1 MNVEGFGKTKLH
13 KVFLYD
19 WKMNLCCEVTIRRA
33 KFKDIPQL
41 DKLLFEVHKIHS
53 DIRPDLFTVGEK
65 KYTDEELER
74 IIVDEQKPIFVA
86 EHNGKVKGYAFCI
99 FRQDLESKS
108 VTNIKTLYI
117 DDLCVDEDTRGMHIG
132 TKLYNH
138 VIDFARK
145 SGCYNVTLNVWAGND
160 GAMKFY
166 ERIGFKIQKI
176 GMETIL

>member
-1 MNVEGFGKTKLH
+1 MIRLASIRDIRGINELLLQVQ
-13 KVFLYD
+13 KV
-19 WKMNLCCEVTIRRA
+19 
-33 KFKDIPQL
+33 
-41 DKLLFEVHKIHS
+41 HS
-53 DIRPDLFTVGEK
+53 DIRPDLF
-65 KYTDEELER
+65 KYIGTKYNDSELEG
-74 IIVDEQKPIFVA
+74 IIKNSETPVFVY
-86 EHNGKVKGYAFCI
+86 ESDNKVVGYVFCI
-99 FRQDLESKS
+99 
-108 VTNIKTLYI
+108 VTNYHNDTSFCDHKTIYI

-166 ERIGFKIQKI
+166 ERIGFKVQKI

>member
-1 MNVEGFGKTKLH
+1 ML
-13 KVFLYD
+13 
-19 WKMNLCCEVTIRRA
+19 
-33 KFKDIPQL
+33 
-41 DKLLFEVHKIHS
+41 
-53 DIRPDLFTVGEK
+53 
-65 KYTDEELER
+65 
-74 IIVDEQKPIFVA
+74 
-86 EHNGKVKGYAFCI
+86 FCI
-99 FRQDLESKS
+99 FKQDLESKS

-160 GAMKFY
+160 GEMKFY
-166 ERIGFKIQKI
+166 ERIGFKVQKI

>member
-1 MNVEGFGKTKLH
+1 MTSS
-13 KVFLYD
+13 FL
-19 WKMNLCCEVTIRRA
+19 R
-33 KFKDIPQL
+33 
-41 DKLLFEVHKIHS
+41 
-53 DIRPDLFTVGEK
+53 FT

-99 FRQDLESKS
+99 FKQNLESKS

-166 ERIGFKIQKI
+166 ERIGFKVQKI

>member
-1 MNVEGFGKTKLH
+1 M
-13 KVFLYD
+13 
-19 WKMNLCCEVTIRRA
+19 CEVAIRRA
-33 KFKDIPQL
+33 KFKDIPQ
-41 DKLLFEVHKIHS
+41 
-53 DIRPDLFTVGEK
+53 
-65 KYTDEELER
+65 LER

-99 FRQDLESKS
+99 FKQNLESKS

-166 ERIGFKIQKI
+166 ERIGFKVQKI

>member
-1 MNVEGFGKTKLH
+1 ML
-13 KVFLYD
+13 KVSAKRNCIRYFIWLED
-19 WKMNLCCEVTIRRA
+19 EIMCEVTIRRA
-33 KFKDIPQL
+33 KFKRHTAAWQAP
-41 DKLLFEVHKIHS
+41 FEVHKIHS

-99 FRQDLESKS
+99 FRQNLESKS

-166 ERIGFKIQKI
+166 ERVGFKVQKI

>member
-1 MNVEGFGKTKLH
+1 M
-13 KVFLYD
+13 
-19 WKMNLCCEVTIRRA
+19 CEVTIRRA

-74 IIVDEQKPIFVA
+74 IIVDEQKP
-86 EHNGKVKGYAFCI
+86 
-99 FRQDLESKS
+99 

-166 ERIGFKIQKI
+166 ERIGFKVQKI